1 MTTATVN
8 EMARGVVESADA
20 GRLVLR
26 IPQTDYR
33 LHLVPTGPINVDPG
47 KRIKGVIHAK
57 ALRLFATQG
66 GGKFI
71 EPVIGEPRIV
81 AGMVLAVDA
90 LARRVLVDVAV
101 PMWMTLDDRQPKLE
115 VSVGELVN
123 CYVESGMTFTPA

>member
-8 EMARGVVESADA
+8 EMARGVVESVDSD
-20 GRLVLR
+20 RLVLA
-26 IPQTDYR
+26 IPQTDYQ
-33 LHLVPTGPINVDPG
+33 LHLVPTSPITTPVG

-90 LARRVLVDVAV
+90 PNRRVLVDVAV
-101 PMWMTLDDRQPKLE
+101 PMWMTLDERQPKLE

-123 CYVESGMTFTPA
+123 CYVASGMTFTPA

>member
-8 EMARGVVESADA
+8 EMARGVVELVDS
-20 GRLVLR
+20 GRLVLS
-26 IPQTDYR
+26 IPQTDYQ
-33 LHLVPTGPINVDPG
+33 LHMVPTAPTTTPVG
-47 KRIKGVIHAK
+47 KRIKGVIHAR

-90 LARRVLVDVAV
+90 PNRRVLVDVAV
-101 PMWMTLDDRQPKLE
+101 PMWMTLDERQPKLE
-115 VSVGELVN
+115 VAVGELVN
-123 CYVESGMTFTPA
+123 CYVESGITFTPA

>member
-8 EMARGVVESADA
+8 EIARGVVESADA

-33 LHLVPTGPINVDPG
+33 LQLVPTGPISTPVG

-81 AGMVLAVDA
+81 AGMVIAVDA
-90 LARRVLVDVAV
+90 LARRVLVDVSV

-115 VSVGELVN
+115 VAVGELVN
-123 CYVESGMTFTPA
+123 CYVESGINFTPA